1 MMLPAPLAG
10 LPAPGNCCP
19 KGLAS
24 LAVAHM
30 AISEGQS
37 AAVVHK
43 CCLDLQ
49 LPQMGSVME
58 TLKC

>member
-1 MMLPAPLAG
+1 MMLPALLAG

-24 LAVAHM
+24 LAVAHV

-37 AAVVHK
+37 AAPW
-43 CCLDLQ
+43 CT
-49 LPQMGSVME
+49 SAAWIYSFRRWAA
-58 TLKC
+58 